1 MQVISRTH
9 VGLVRENNEDA
20 LLVREP
26 SLLPLPTAWE
36 AMRQEKLPAGLLLK
50 PLRLQHI
57 ACAMSIRNRI
67 SVRLCWRP
75 LTRLIRTF
83 LKWR

>member
-26 SLLPLPTAWE
+26 Y
-36 AMRQEKLPAGLLLK
+36 LLL
-50 PLRLQHI
+50 
-57 ACAMSIRNRI
+57 
-67 SVRLCWRP
+67 
-75 LTRLIRTF
+75 
-83 LKWR
+83 

>member
-26 SLLPLPTAWE
+26 SLFAVADGMGGYAGGADAAAITA
-36 AMRQEKLPAGLLLK
+36 
-50 PLRLQHI
+50 
-57 ACAMSIRNRI
+57 ACAKHSIASWHPRKNKLQDVSFIKKSGREF
-67 SVRLCWRP
+67 SLP
-75 LTRLIRTF
+75 DF
-83 LKWR
+83 